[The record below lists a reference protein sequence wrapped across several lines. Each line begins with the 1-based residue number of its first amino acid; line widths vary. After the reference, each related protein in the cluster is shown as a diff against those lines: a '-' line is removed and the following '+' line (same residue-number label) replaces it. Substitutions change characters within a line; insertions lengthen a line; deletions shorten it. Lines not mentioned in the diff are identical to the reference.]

1 MEYVQILPQLFLGSH
16 PQTTDEIERLRQE
29 AGITA
34 VLNLQTDD
42 DMRAVN
48 LVWEP
53 LEAHYQTCGIELSRL
68 PVRDFDP
75 VDLRE
80 KLAEC
85 VRTLD
90 RLLAASH
97 SVYLHCTAGTG
108 RSPTVAI
115 AYLHWCGDRLPS
127 LVSRLGF
134 GWSGGLCERTS
145 SVLAESGGHSAS
157 HLGSHELADRPALP
171 GNQGKP
177 PEATSNGLVL
187 FLVLV

>member
-1 MEYVQILPQLFLGSH
+1 MLESDDFFRVAIVLLTFWPTIQGDIVTPMDYAQILPRLFLGSH
-16 PQTTDEIERLRQE
+16 PQTTDDIDRLRQE

-42 DMRAVN
+42 DMRAVK

-53 LEAHYQTCGIELSRL
+53 LEAHYRTCGIELSRL

-115 AYLHWCGDRLPS
+115 AYLHWCRGWDLDGAVVYVKERRPCSPNLEAIRLAIWDP
-127 LVSRLGF
+127 
-134 GWSGGLCERTS
+134 TS
-145 SVLAESGGHSAS
+145 
-157 HLGSHELADRPALP
+157 
-171 GNQGKP
+171 
-177 PEATSNGLVL
+177 
-187 FLVLV
+187 

>member
-1 MEYVQILPQLFLGSH
+1 MDYAQILSQLFLGSH
-16 PQTTDEIERLRQE
+16 PQTTDDIDRLRQE

-53 LEAHYQTCGIELSRL
+53 LEAHYRTCGIELSRL
-68 PVRDFDP
+68 SVRDFDP

-80 KLAEC
+80 KLPEC
-85 VRTLD
+85 VHVLD
-90 RLLAASH
+90 SLLKAGY

-115 AYLHWCGDRLPS
+115 AYLHWYQRWDLDAAVAYVKERRLCSPN
-127 LVSRLGF
+127 VEAIRLAV
-134 GWSGGLCERTS
+134 WTS
-145 SVLAESGGHSAS
+145 A
-157 HLGSHELADRPALP
+157 
-171 GNQGKP
+171 K
-177 PEATSNGLVL
+177 
-187 FLVLV
+187 